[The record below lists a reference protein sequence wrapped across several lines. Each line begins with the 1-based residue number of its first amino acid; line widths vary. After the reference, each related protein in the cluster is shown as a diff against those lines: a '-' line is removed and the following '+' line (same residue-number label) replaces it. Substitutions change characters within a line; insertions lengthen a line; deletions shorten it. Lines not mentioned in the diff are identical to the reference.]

1 MQNNSF
7 MSRIYEFIHVHVVL
21 LCDSTLPLNFSF
33 SICSFINYNY
43 IHGFISTSNYLF
55 ICRRCLLI
63 LCFCVIHL
71 TLTAAKTSLCIF
83 GIYMPS
89 GAVTSYKIV
98 YSLNGGLRLLLLLFS
113 QIHSLSQFIQ
123 SMITVEQHSRF
134 VYSLNYQTIAYS
146 LYPSFTMYIY
156 VMSILP

>member
-1 MQNNSF
+1 

-71 TLTAAKTSLCIF
+71 TLTAAKTVFMHIWNLYAFRGC
-83 GIYMPS
+83 
-89 GAVTSYKIV
+89 YKLQDSV
-98 YSLNGGLRLLLLLFS
+98 
-113 QIHSLSQFIQ
+113 
-123 SMITVEQHSRF
+123 
-134 VYSLNYQTIAYS
+134 
-146 LYPSFTMYIY
+146 
-156 VMSILP
+156 